1 MYPIEL
7 IDLKRKG
14 PGKGLNAVNVKITC
28 DLVDSFF
35 DISYTRNLQ
44 IEALNPNRFPIEMI
58 AMSLSGEALYEV
70 GALSVQ
76 RGNRLPTVQPG
87 NLVDSF
93 FDITY
98 PRNPKP
104 ETRYT
109 RTAKPKPLNSKP
121 PTPNPKP
128 EI

>member
-104 ETRYT
+104 ETRT
-109 RTAKPKPLNSKP
+109 STPEPLN
-121 PTPNPKP
+121 PNP
-128 EI
+128 